1 MTFFIAAPGR
11 PRVPDFEVTHET
23 RLLESGG
30 PLCAI
35 IDTDPNCRQACSR
48 LMETGYEYNLKGLI
62 LRSPDGHR
70 MGCRYAL
77 RGSSEYLDY
86 RVAPSNEWI
95 TRLLESKRIAIADAS
110 GEPVMTEDGL
120 WTGDIEEVL
129 RRFYSPG

>member
-1 MTFFIAAPGR
+1 MTHQT
-11 PRVPDFEVTHET
+11 RVID
-23 RLLESGG
+23 SGG

-35 IDTDPNCRQACSR
+35 IDHDPTCRQACSK
-48 LMETGYEYNLKGLI
+48 LLESGYEYNLKGLI

-70 MGCRYAL
+70 MGCRYVL
-77 RGSSEYLDY
+77 RGRSEYLDY

-95 TRLLESKRIAIADAS
+95 TCLLGSKKIAIADTS
-110 GEPVMTEDGL
+110 GEPVMVEDGL

>member
-1 MTFFIAAPGR
+1 MS
-11 PRVPDFEVTHET
+11 DFEVTHQT
-23 RLLESGG
+23 RVIDSDG

-35 IDTDPNCRQACSR
+35 IDHDPTCRQACSK
-48 LMETGYEYNLKGLI
+48 LLESGYEYNLKGLI

-70 MGCRYAL
+70 MGCRYVL
-77 RGSSEYLDY
+77 RGRSEYLDY

-95 TRLLESKRIAIADAS
+95 TCLLGSKKIAIADTS
-110 GEPVMTEDGL
+110 GEPVMVEDGL